1 MLDFILLQ
9 DAAVALEAAD
19 QAAAPAKGG
28 NWSFIIMVVLIFV
41 VFYVFMIR
49 PQTKKQKELQKQRE
63 AMKKGDRVVTAGGIF
78 GEIKEVQDNAF
89 IITVS
94 KDVTL
99 KVANESVYADVTD
112 ATTAAQATK

>member
-1 MLDFILLQ
+1 MLELVLLQ
-9 DAAVALEAAD
+9 A
-19 QAAAPAKGG
+19 QATQNPQGSG
-28 NWSFIIMVVLIFV
+28 WSFWIMMILIFV
-41 VFYVFMIR
+41 VLYFFMIR

-63 AMKKGDRVVTAGGIF
+63 AMKKGDKVITAGGIY

-99 KVANESVYADVTD
+99 KVDKGSVYASADD
-112 ATTAAQATK
+112 AQAQQTQPEAK

>member
-1 MLDFILLQ
+1 MLNFILLQ
-9 DAAVALEAAD
+9 AEAGA
-19 QAAAPAKGG
+19 QQGA
-28 NWSFIIMVVLIFV
+28 NSWSFWVMMLLIFV
-41 VFYVFMIR
+41 VFYFFMIR

-99 KVANESVYADVTD
+99 KVAKESVYADVTD

>member
-1 MLDFILLQ
+1 MTTLITLL
-9 DAAVALEAAD
+9 
-19 QAAAPAKGG
+19 QAAAPASGQQSGG
-28 NWSFIIMVVLIFV
+28 GWSFWLMIILMFV
-41 VFYVFMIR
+41 IMYFFMIR

-99 KVANESVYADVTD
+99 KVAKESVYADVTD